1 MVTYLNDLIAE
12 LPDKKTLT
20 DLDDIDEFR
29 YPKLP
34 DLDLIEEIPE
44 TLTEKLKRIKE
55 RIKKNLETPPKPE
68 EQLSSEPPSIEKKLL
83 DYQKAI
89 DALANRAE
97 SGTYIFLDNIF
108 PIPLVRNEYLYYANI
123 EANEPRYFVKYP
135 LIKAY
140 AQVLSSWRKLL
151 QTNYNRIFIPQ
162 ECWSQAQAGRICLE
176 GTEKDERRSKFL
188 SGKGLSF
195 INSDLK
201 QYLQEFAGLRD
212 DCGQESAMF
221 PKPAGNIFYVRSAD
235 KSAYNSLISQVI
247 DLSKKG
253 GLKQKRNGNAHKD
266 DAHADEI
273 LVASAI
279 YQTIKTKS
287 PGLIV
292 SNDKGVDRIRQ
303 AYLKQFE
310 QDYPKKERL
319 NIDFTSIP
327 QLDNL

>member
-20 DLDDIDEFR
+20 ALDDLDEFGF
-29 YPKLP
+29 PKLP
-34 DLDLIEEIPE
+34 DLGRRVTLKEVLEEVKKKIKTDLE
-44 TLTEKLKRIKE
+44 TL
-55 RIKKNLETPPKPE
+55 PKPE

-89 DALANRAE
+89 DNLANRAE

-108 PIPLVRNEYLYYANI
+108 PIPLRRNGFRDYMDLGTG
-123 EANEPRYFVKYP
+123 EPRYFVKYP

-140 AQVLSSWRKLL
+140 AQALSSWRKLL
-151 QTNYNRIFIPQ
+151 QTNYNQIFIPQ
-162 ECWSQAQAGRICLE
+162 ECWSQAQAGRTCLE
-176 GTEKDERRSKFL
+176 GTEKDERISKFR
-188 SGKGLSF
+188 SGLSERKGPPF

-212 DCGQESAMF
+212 DCGQESATS
-221 PKPAGNIFYVRSAD
+221 PEPAGNIFYVWSAD
-235 KSAYNSLISQVI
+235 RPAYNSLISQVI

-253 GLKQKRNGNAHKD
+253 GLKQKRNGNAHRD

-273 LVASAI
+273 LVASAAF
-279 YQTIKTKS
+279 QTIKTKS
-287 PGLIV
+287 PSLIV
-292 SNDKGVDRIRQ
+292 SNDKDVDRIRQ

-310 QDYPKKERL
+310 QNYPHKE
-319 NIDFTSIP
+319 
-327 QLDNL
+327 QLDIGFAGMPRLDD